1 MNWHSTGGKSG
12 LVKMLMH
19 EHGFSKRKAAKAVH
33 QIFDSMAW
41 A

>member
-19 EHGFSKRKAAKAVH
+19 EHGFSKRRAEKAVH

>member
-12 LVKMLMH
+12 LVKMLMR
-19 EHGFSKRKAAKAVH
+19 EHGFSKWRAEKAVNAV
-33 QIFDSMAW
+33 FDSMAW